1 MLLRVEYFIILRQ
14 AEGYAGLN
22 LSETAKIR
30 ILSVEDH
37 PIFREGLSKIIDL
50 QADMAMVGQV
60 SRADEALAML
70 EKQKPNI
77 TLLDLRLPGIDG
89 IELLTQIRRHDVHAR
104 VIILTTS
111 DSEGDIQKALR
122 AGAAAYILKS
132 LPPGEILEVIRL
144 VHAHG
149 RFVHPQVVA
158 RLAEH
163 MGDEELTARELDVLG
178 LVRDGYR
185 NKEIADQLL
194 IAESTVIFHVKN
206 IMEKLQANDRTHAV
220 TIALRRGFLNL

>member
-1 MLLRVEYFIILRQ
+1 
-14 AEGYAGLN
+14 
-22 LSETAKIR
+22 
-30 ILSVEDH
+30 VEDH
-37 PIFREGLSKIIDL
+37 PVFREGLSMIINL

-60 SRADEALAML
+60 SGAEQALAML
-70 EKQKPNI
+70 EKEKPNI

-89 IELLTQIRRHDVHAR
+89 LELLVRIRRHDVHAR
-104 VIILTTS
+104 VIVLTTS

-132 LPPGEILEVIRL
+132 LPPEEILEVIRS
-144 VHAHG
+144 VHTHG
-149 RFVHPQVVA
+149 RFVHPHVVS

-163 MGDEELTARELDVLG
+163 MGDEELTGRELDVLG

-185 NKEIADQLL
+185 NKEIADQLS

-220 TIALRRGFLNL
+220 TIALRRGFLSL

>member
-1 MLLRVEYFIILRQ
+1 
-14 AEGYAGLN
+14 LN
-22 LSETAKIR
+22 LSETKKIR

-50 QADMAMVGQV
+50 QADMAMIGQV
-60 SRADEALAML
+60 SRADEALAVL

-77 TLLDLRLPGIDG
+77 TLLDLRLPGVDG

-132 LPPGEILEVIRL
+132 LPPGEILEVIRS

-149 RFVHPQVVA
+149 RFVHPQIVA

-178 LVRDGYR
+178 LIRDGYR

>member
-1 MLLRVEYFIILRQ
+1 
-14 AEGYAGLN
+14 LN
-22 LSETAKIR
+22 ETKKIR

-37 PIFREGLSKIIDL
+37 PIFREGLSMIINL
-50 QADMAMVGQV
+50 QADMTMVGQV
-60 SRADEALAML
+60 SGADEALALL
-70 EKQKPNI
+70 ETQKPNI
-77 TLLDLRLPGIDG
+77 TLLDLRLPGVDG
-89 IELLTQIRRHDVHAR
+89 LELLTHIRRHDVRAR
-104 VIILTTS
+104 VIVLTTS
-111 DSEGDIQKALR
+111 DSEGDINKALR

-132 LPPGEILEVIRL
+132 LPPEEILEVIRS

-149 RFVHPQVVA
+149 RFVHPHVVF

-163 MGDEELTARELDVLG
+163 MGDEELTGRELDVLG

-185 NKEIADQLL
+185 NKEIADQLS

>member
-1 MLLRVEYFIILRQ
+1 M
-14 AEGYAGLN
+14 
-22 LSETAKIR
+22 
-30 ILSVEDH
+30 EDH
-37 PIFREGLSKIIDL
+37 PIFREGLSTIINL
-50 QADMAMVGQV
+50 QPDMAMVGQV
-60 SRADEALAML
+60 SRADEALAVI

-89 IELLTQIRRHDVHAR
+89 IELLTQIRLHDVHAR
-104 VIILTTS
+104 VIVLTTS

-132 LPPGEILEVIRL
+132 LPPEEILEVIRS
-144 VHAHG
+144 VHSHG
-149 RFVHPQVVA
+149 RFVHPHVVF

-163 MGDEELTARELDVLG
+163 MGDEELTVRELDVLG
-178 LVRDGYR
+178 LIRDGYR
-185 NKEIADQLL
+185 NKEIADQLQ